1 MNLFDFFKRNNKTAA
16 NAKERLQIL
25 VSHQR
30 AEGANPDFIKKMR
43 EELLAVIKK
52 YVNEVDEDQIQVQLQ
67 KEGNC
72 SILELNVTL
81 PTAETVVTE

>member
-16 NAKERLQIL
+16 SAKERLQIL

-30 AEGANPDFIKKMR
+30 AEGAGPEFIGKMR
-43 EELLAVIKK
+43 EELLGVIKK
-52 YVNEVDEDQIQVQLQ
+52 YISEVDEDQIQVQLQ
-67 KEGNC
+67 RDGNC

-81 PTAETVVTE
+81 PTNKTVVAS